1 MNKERKIK
9 KLAYIFMRVQIEK
22 EMDASRYYDDFVDD
36 ENSRKIFRQ
45 VLNFL
50 DEIRFKHKI

>member
-22 EMDASRYYDDFVDD
+22 EMDASRDYDDFVDD
-36 ENSRKIFRQ
+36 EN
-45 VLNFL
+45 LGTL
-50 DEIRFKHKI
+50 LPP

>member
-22 EMDASRYYDDFVDD
+22 EMDASRYYDDVVDD
-36 ENSRKIFRQ
+36 ENRRKIFRQ

-50 DEIRFKHKI
+50 DEIRYQHKI